1 MNTLGTK
8 EVRFWDEHGNAI
20 EQPEDWRAVECS
32 VRLHI
37 RSLWIM
43 GSTFGWT
50 IECSDLQLN
59 PPVYAC
65 PFSISDAPWPLKESN
80 GEEAQGKGG
89 CPIAG

>member
-1 MNTLGTK
+1 M
-8 EVRFWDEHGNAI
+8 
-20 EQPEDWRAVECS
+20 ECS
-32 VRLHI
+32 VRLNI

-50 IECSDLQLN
+50 IECSDVQLH

-65 PFSISDAPWPLKESN
+65 PFSISDAPWPLKESY
-80 GEEAQGKGG
+80 GEETQGQGG